1 MAETNEQ
8 ETSPTAP
15 NVPAPDHPAPDE
27 RHPEDGFTAS
37 CTKPPEAPEPEP
49 QQQPDDGVPP
59 AGPVTLKRT
68 NGRRATVHVDEEFR
82 KRLRPQTEPERAA
95 MERNL
100 LRYRFMVV
108 TVWRTRRRRVVLD
121 GHRGI
126 PTCLRHGIPVLLRE
140 VKLRNRAAARR
151 WIDDNQRGRRNLTR
165 EETVYHVGRRYIEM
179 KLPLGGDRRS
189 GRSTARNRQLNT
201 ADLLAKQF
209 KLASS
214 TVRAAADY
222 AAAVDKIA
230 QACGDGAR
238 QLILGGD
245 SGLTQKDVVELTQ
258 EVSGQAALRKVV
270 LKYLSEQPEPEGS
283 PDAAGSDHTER
294 IFGKKKGKRATKQGS
309 ARKASAPEELAA
321 KSGTHRES
329 LFALGLAQASLNTCR
344 ELFRLVGKKPEALA
358 FAILRALGPKKAAA
372 VLLGLKGL
380 LAARR
385 ERRTSKQEK
394 GSAKPDLFVKPQDKP
409 APHR

>member
-15 NVPAPDHPAPDE
+15 HVPAPDHPAPDE

-37 CTKPPEAPEPEP
+37 CTKPPEAPAPEP
-49 QQQPDDGVPP
+49 RQQPDDGVPP

-82 KRLRPQTEPERAA
+82 TRLRDQTEPERAA

-189 GRSTARNRQLNT
+189 GRSIARNRQLNT
-201 ADLLAKQF
+201 ADSLAKQF

-230 QACGDGAR
+230 RACGDGPK
-238 QLILGGD
+238 QLILAGD
-245 SGLTQKDVVELTQ
+245 SGLTQKDVIELAQ
-258 EVSGQAALRKVV
+258 DVPGEAALRTAV

-283 PDAAGSDHTER
+283 LDAAGSDHTER
-294 IFGKKKGKRATKQGS
+294 IVGKKKGKRATKQGG

-358 FAILRALGPKKAAA
+358 FAILKALGPKKAAA
-372 VLLGLKGL
+372 VLLGLKEL

-385 ERRTSKQEK
+385 KCRTSKQEK
-394 GSAKPDLFVKPQDKP
+394 GSAKPDLFVKPRDKP
-409 APHR
+409 APPR

>member
-1 MAETNEQ
+1 
-8 ETSPTAP
+8 
-15 NVPAPDHPAPDE
+15 
-27 RHPEDGFTAS
+27 
-37 CTKPPEAPEPEP
+37 
-49 QQQPDDGVPP
+49 
-59 AGPVTLKRT
+59 
-68 NGRRATVHVDEEFR
+68 
-82 KRLRPQTEPERAA
+82 
-95 MERNL
+95 
-100 LRYRFMVV
+100 
-108 TVWRTRRRRVVLD
+108 VLD

-140 VKLRNRAAARR
+140 VKLRDRAAARR

-189 GRSTARNRQLNT
+189 GRSIARNRQLNT
-201 ADLLAKQF
+201 ADSLAKQF

-230 QACGDGAR
+230 RACGDGPK
-238 QLILGGD
+238 QLILAGD
-245 SGLTQKDVVELTQ
+245 SGLTQKDVIELAQ
-258 EVSGQAALRKVV
+258 DVPGEAALRTAV

-283 PDAAGSDHTER
+283 LDAAGSDHTER
-294 IFGKKKGKRATKQGS
+294 IVGKKKGKRATKQGS

-372 VLLGLKGL
+372 VLLGLKEL

-385 ERRTSKQEK
+385 KCRTSKQEK
-394 GSAKPDLFVKPQDKP
+394 GSAKPDLFVKPRDKP
-409 APHR
+409 APRGKAG